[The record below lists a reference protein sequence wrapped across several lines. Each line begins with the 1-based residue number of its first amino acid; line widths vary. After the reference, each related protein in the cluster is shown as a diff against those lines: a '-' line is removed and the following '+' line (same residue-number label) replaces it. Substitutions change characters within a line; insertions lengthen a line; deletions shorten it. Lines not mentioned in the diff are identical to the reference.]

1 MMTAFDLANAIGRK
15 KIADTLGVGMTAV
28 SNAVVRGSFPASWF
42 LAIQSLSEDLGL
54 EFEYKPELFN
64 MRMAEN
70 KPDDATDQRE
80 VA

>member
-54 EFEYKPELFN
+54 EFEYPPELFN

-70 KPDDATDQRE
+70 KPDDATDQWE